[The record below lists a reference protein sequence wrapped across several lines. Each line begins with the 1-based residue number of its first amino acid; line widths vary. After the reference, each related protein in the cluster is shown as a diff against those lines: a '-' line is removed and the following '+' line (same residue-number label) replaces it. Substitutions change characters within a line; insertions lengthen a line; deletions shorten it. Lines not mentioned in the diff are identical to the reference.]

1 MQRVPV
7 ALKLGYKGP
16 RRRFLRHICGQV
28 QEWLKFLILFFRE
41 YKVRACSN
49 QFLHWQFILALL
61 FYQVHVQFP
70 PTCVEYIDKVSN
82 FAGTDLQSGGEKVIN
97 FTVAFYLSHFYLRS
111 VFFTGQQ
118 SGNRNVRYKKK
129 TFYHFLL
136 IWVNASLW
144 RDELSVFG
152 TVEVEIYVRH
162 QATVIRSVL
171 WPCFIFFLN
180 PVVSFFFF
188 RAQLTGKSDLWRWQK
203 IETPRMLKNSYC
215 LSPPEDKSRAF
226 YRKLPHWQ
234 CYISSLCHHLGYIRK
249 VSAIFALTR
258 SK

>member
-136 IWVNASLW
+136 IWVDASLW
-144 RDELSVFG
+144 RDKLLFL
-152 TVEVEIYVRH
+152 
-162 QATVIRSVL
+162 VL
-171 WPCFIFFLN
+171 WKLKSMSDIKPQWSDQFPDHVWCFF
-180 PVVSFFFF
+180 
-188 RAQLTGKSDLWRWQK
+188 
-203 IETPRMLKNSYC
+203 
-215 LSPPEDKSRAF
+215 
-226 YRKLPHWQ
+226 
-234 CYISSLCHHLGYIRK
+234 
-249 VSAIFALTR
+249 
-258 SK
+258 

>member
-136 IWVNASLW
+136 IWVNASLR
-144 RDELSVFG
+144 RDKLSVYERVGG
-152 TVEVEIYVRH
+152 TYRAE
-162 QATVIRSVL
+162 QAEK
-171 WPCFIFFLN
+171 PN
-180 PVVSFFFF
+180 PGTLLYIWLTKAIWTE
-188 RAQLTGKSDLWRWQK
+188 RAENWNLENG
-203 IETPRMLKNSYC
+203 
-215 LSPPEDKSRAF
+215 
-226 YRKLPHWQ
+226 
-234 CYISSLCHHLGYIRK
+234 
-249 VSAIFALTR
+249 
-258 SK
+258 

>member
-49 QFLHWQFILALL
+49 QFLRWQFILALL

-144 RDELSVFG
+144 RDKLSVFG

-162 QATVIRSVL
+162 QATVIRSVP
-171 WPCFIFFLN
+171 WPCLIFLLN

-188 RAQLTGKSDLWRWQK
+188 RAQLTGKGDLWRWQK

-215 LSPPEDKSRAF
+215 LSPP
-226 YRKLPHWQ
+226 
-234 CYISSLCHHLGYIRK
+234 
-249 VSAIFALTR
+249 
-258 SK
+258 

>member
-129 TFYHFLL
+129 TFYHILL
-136 IWVNASLW
+136 IWVDASLW
-144 RDELSVFG
+144 RDKLSVFG

-162 QATVIRSVL
+162 QATVIRSVP
-171 WPCFIFFLN
+171 WPCLM
-180 PVVSFFFF
+180 FFF
-188 RAQLTGKSDLWRWQK
+188 
-203 IETPRMLKNSYC
+203 
-215 LSPPEDKSRAF
+215 
-226 YRKLPHWQ
+226 
-234 CYISSLCHHLGYIRK
+234 
-249 VSAIFALTR
+249 
-258 SK
+258 